1 METRYTV
8 QQTVEMTGIKSYVL
22 RYWEE
27 ELELQIHRN
36 ELGHRYYTRY
46 DKRGLR
52 LHAIRELIPKLA
64 GTGQEYTESRIKS
77 LEEDNVNF
85 DIPYESDEVMI
96 EDSAEEKD
104 STNDEK
110 ILEFQTIL
118 ERLIAQELKVQ
129 NESEDE
135 ERCRSLD
142 FAIRRQQMAR
152 KEAAAAVEKKPKK
165 KL

>member
-1 METRYTV
+1 M
-8 QQTVEMTGIKSYVL
+8 
-22 RYWEE
+22 
-27 ELELQIHRN
+27 
-36 ELGHRYYTRY
+36 
-46 DKRGLR
+46 
-52 LHAIRELIPKLA
+52 
-64 GTGQEYTESRIKS
+64 
-77 LEEDNVNF
+77 NF

-152 KEAAAAVEKKPKK
+152 KEAAAAVEKKTKK